1 MSNPW
6 KASAQ
11 FAAVV
16 WFNNQEKT
24 SPTQR
29 GDAAK
34 FARDNWVA
42 FLPFADEGL
51 GQLLLKVGRV
61 RSTRKRQTV
70 SNRAPIGAS
79 GRGARA

>member
-16 WFNNQEKT
+16 WFNQQEKT
-24 SPTQR
+24 APARR
-29 GDAAK
+29 GAASR

-51 GQLLLKVGRV
+51 GQLLLKVG
-61 RSTRKRQTV
+61 SSKSATKNRK
-70 SNRAPIGAS
+70 
-79 GRGARA
+79 ARAGVKP